1 MVCNACKITNNLS
14 EVKMAKHN
22 KEYYFEQIRIN
33 LDDDKR
39 FTEKLQWIKDMVKHY
54 SEVLGF
60 SEDDIIEKLEENRNY
75 WAANYYQESNQP
87 RLDKDIVI
95 FDNLEQLMKIFPSRN
110 FRCSICGGIT
120 TNPYECNSGIK
131 RKDGKICDWKTYG
144 LLKAHDGFRFTI
156 KDKFL
161 ENPIIDNIFKPIELE
176 SNTIQD
182 LLKNI
187 NGVQDV

>member
-1 MVCNACKITNNLS
+1 MS
-14 EVKMAKHN
+14 KHS
-22 KEYYFEQIRIN
+22 KEYYFEQIRKN

-39 FTEKLQWIKDMVKHY
+39 FKEKLQWIKDMVKHY

-60 SEDDIIEKLEENRNY
+60 SEEDIIEKLEERRTY
-75 WAANYYQESNQP
+75 WSANYYQEYNQP
-87 RLDKDIVI
+87 KLDDKVVI
-95 FDNLEQLMKIFPSRN
+95 FDNLEQLQKIFPSGK

-131 RKDGKICDWKTYG
+131 RKDGKICDWKVYG

-161 ENPIIDNIFKPIELE
+161 ETLRIDDIFKPIELE
-176 SNTIQD
+176 ENTIEE
-182 LLKNI
+182 LFEKL
-187 NGVQDV
+187 NGANK